1 MTFDGDLDH
10 RRDEASRAIS
20 SLIPSVAKAHRRLA
34 GSLLKDVGLAAGQE
48 FVLMLLWDRSPQAQA
63 DLTKQL
69 AVEPP
74 TTAKALARLETL
86 GLVSRERSASDRRV
100 VLVSLT
106 DQGRALEGP
115 VLSIWTALEEETTS
129 ALTIDEQRQLRALLE
144 RVKDS
149 LPGSTVEVGQE
160 PKGRADGSTATN

>member
-1 MTFDGDLDH
+1 MAIEGDSERHAD
-10 RRDEASRAIS
+10 RPGSTIS

-48 FVLMLLWDRSPQAQA
+48 FVLMLLWDKSPQAQA

-74 TTAKALARLETL
+74 TTAKALSRLETL
-86 GLVSRERSASDRRV
+86 GLVSRERKVSDRRV

-106 DQGRALEGP
+106 DQGRALEAP
-115 VLSIWTALEEETTS
+115 VLAVWDTLEELTT
-129 ALTIDEQRQLRALLE
+129 AAFTVDEQLLLRTLLA
-144 RVKDS
+144 RLDNS
-149 LPGSTVEVGQE
+149 LASTNGAGEL
-160 PKGRADGSTATN
+160 DGGAGDPVD